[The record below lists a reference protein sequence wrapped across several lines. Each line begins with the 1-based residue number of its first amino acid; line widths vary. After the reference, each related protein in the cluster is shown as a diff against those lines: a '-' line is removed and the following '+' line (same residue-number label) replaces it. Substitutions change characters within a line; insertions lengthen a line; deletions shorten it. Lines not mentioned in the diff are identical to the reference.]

1 MTVALVV
8 LVTVT
13 ELFGMLE
20 SLDTDDDDII
30 GEDGDTG
37 LDNSNDT

>member
-13 ELFGMLE
+13 ELFGMFE

-30 GEDGDTG
+30 AEDGDTG
-37 LDNSNDT
+37 LDKSNDT